1 MGLIMRKLQK
11 MVALAASGLVL
22 ATGGVA
28 VAATTGNPGHGN
40 QGSTQSTGTTTTTTT
55 TTPGGKSV
63 PSNAKAYGV
72 YCQNQSKQHV
82 AGQKGTP
89 FSQCVTAMAK
99 LAKGTTDSPKVAC
112 ASMSKKHVAGQ
123 KGTPYSNC
131 VSAGAKLLKDKH
143 K

>member
-1 MGLIMRKLQK
+1 MRKLQQALI
-11 MVALAASGLVL
+11 VAAASLPL
-22 ATGGVA
+22 ATAGA
-28 VAATTGNPGHGN
+28 AIAATTGNPGHGN
-40 QGSTQSTGTTTTTTT
+40 QGSTQSTASTTTN
-55 TTPGGKSV
+55 PGGKAV

-72 YCQNQSKQHV
+72 YCQNQSKTHV

-99 LAKGTTDSPKVAC
+99 LAKGTIDSPKLAC
-112 ASMSKKHVAGQ
+112 AALSKKHVAGQ

-131 VSAGAKLLKDKH
+131 VTAGAKLLKDKH